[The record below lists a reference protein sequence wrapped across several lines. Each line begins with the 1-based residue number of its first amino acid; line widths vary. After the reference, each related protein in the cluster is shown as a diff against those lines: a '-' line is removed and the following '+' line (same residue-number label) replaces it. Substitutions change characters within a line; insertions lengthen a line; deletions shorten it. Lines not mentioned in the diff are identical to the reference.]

1 MARWARGPLLGLAVL
16 ALVTT
21 SGCANKVFGTP
32 TAVTT
37 PSSTRHF
44 EDADKLTAEDA
55 LGDPR
60 TFDPCSVLDAD
71 EMPDSWNVH
80 LDVPAAYEYCA
91 MSVSQKDG
99 VTAEVQVGYLYESDH
114 EGGENQ
120 SRPGGVRVF
129 PSEDIATACS
139 RDIVFADGIALIV
152 RSWTTEAED
161 AGAMCAISDEVVG
174 PVIDAVAAGRAR
186 SLTLPEHSVGE
197 IDPCELVTPDMTAL
211 VRGITAGVRPDSQ
224 LSEHSCWWMSD
235 EGTML
240 EVAFDIGR
248 LPVGD
253 TGETTHGRYTAVTRY
268 ADDAENSTCAVVGEH
283 VPFAAGSTSGLIE
296 RAGIWVYLKPG
307 EVETACAVGK
317 QLADKLWPA
326 LPPL

>member
-1 MARWARGPLLGLAVL
+1 MARWARRPLVGLTLL
-16 ALVTT
+16 ALVAGG
-21 SGCANKVFGTP
+21 GCASRVFGTP
-32 TAVTT
+32 TAVTV

-60 TFDPCSVLDAD
+60 TFDPCSVLDPD
-71 EMPDSWNVH
+71 EMPDSWNVSV
-80 LDVPAAYEYCA
+80 DIPAAYEYCA
-91 MSVSQKDG
+91 MSVTTKAG
-99 VTAEVQVGYLYESDH
+99 ATAEVQVGYLYESDH
-114 EGGENQ
+114 EGGGNQ
-120 SRPGGVRVF
+120 SRPGGLRVF

-152 RSWTTEAED
+152 RSWTEEDAD
-161 AGAMCAISDEVVG
+161 AGAMCGISDEVVE
-174 PVIDAVAAGRAR
+174 PVIDAVAAGRAA
-186 SLTLPEHSVGE
+186 SLTLPEDSVGE
-197 IDPCELVTPDMTAL
+197 IDPCDLVTAEMTAA
-211 VRGITAGVRPDSQ
+211 VRGITAAVRPDDQ
-224 LSEHSCWWMSD
+224 LSAHTCWWMSD

-268 ADDAENSTCAVVGEH
+268 ADDADSSTCSVVGEH
-283 VPFAAGSTSGLIE
+283 VPFTAGSTTGLIE
-296 RAGIWVYLKPG
+296 RASIWVYLKPG
-307 EVETACAVGK
+307 EVEAACTAGK
-317 QLADKLWPA
+317 QVADKLWPA